1 MFRLRAVTRA
11 VRVQRGFHS
20 TPINLHDAAVIGLHS
35 DGQLLA
41 PRSMTDDGKEALNTL
56 VKAAGAKGKA
66 GESRVLYGNFGL
78 GSEIQK
84 VAVVGLGKQGTTAAA
99 KDRVRMAVATGVK
112 ALKAQ
117 EAKDIGIAGMGHDQ
131 AAAEGATLG
140 QYKFNTFKS
149 GKKGTSKDAKVS
161 SLDQESLSPNE
172 VQSFEHGLIQAKA
185 QNLARILMETP
196 SNHMT
201 PTLFVERA
209 TKELEK
215 LNLDSQK
222 LEILVRDQSWAE
234 EHKMGAFLS
243 VAKGSDEPLKFL
255 EIRYHGGKSDDKP
268 LALVGKGVTF
278 DSGGISIKPSANMGL
293 MKGDM
298 GGAATVIGAI
308 WGIASLN
315 LPLNVVTVTPLC
327 ENMPSGKANK
337 PGDVVISMSGK
348 TIEVD
353 NTDAE
358 GRLILADALTY
369 TSKTYQPHTLIDLA
383 TLTGAMDVALG
394 SAYAGVFSTSDSLW
408 SELEAAGEEA
418 HEAFWRMPL
427 HSAYLPQIT
436 TNTVADL
443 INTGGRSAGSCTA
456 AVFLREFVH
465 GIERDDG
472 FAKTEGEPS
481 TEVGLSL
488 DGDSESGESK
498 SDDTRSTILRPG
510 SVQYAHIDIAG
521 VMDTQSNSGYY
532 VKGMTGRPTRALIE
546 FAKKLASSSSSK

>member
-1 MFRLRAVTRA
+1 
-11 VRVQRGFHS
+11 
-20 TPINLHDAAVIGLHS
+20 
-35 DGQLLA
+35 
-41 PRSMTDDGKEALNTL
+41 
-56 VKAAGAKGKA
+56 
-66 GESRVLYGNFGL
+66 
-78 GSEIQK
+78 
-84 VAVVGLGKQGTTAAA
+84 
-99 KDRVRMAVATGVK
+99 
-112 ALKAQ
+112 
-117 EAKDIGIAGMGHDQ
+117 
-131 AAAEGATLG
+131 
-140 QYKFNTFKS
+140 
-149 GKKGTSKDAKVS
+149 
-161 SLDQESLSPNE
+161 
-172 VQSFEHGLIQAKA
+172 
-185 QNLARILMETP
+185 
-196 SNHMT
+196 
-201 PTLFVERA
+201 
-209 TKELEK
+209 
-215 LNLDSQK
+215 
-222 LEILVRDQSWAE
+222 
-234 EHKMGAFLS
+234 
-243 VAKGSDEPLKFL
+243 
-255 EIRYHGGKSDDKP
+255 
-268 LALVGKGVTF
+268 
-278 DSGGISIKPSANMGL
+278 MGL

-298 GGAATVIGAI
+298 GGAATVVGAI

-315 LPLNVVTVTPLC
+315 LPLNVVAVTPLC

-498 SDDTRSTILRPG
+498 GDGTKPTTLRSG

-532 VKGMTGRPTRALIE
+532 VKGMTGRPARALIE

>member
-1 MFRLRAVTRA
+1 MFRIRAITRA
-11 VRVQRGFHS
+11 IRVQRGFHS
-20 TPINLHDAAVIGLHS
+20 TSSNLHDAAVVGLHS
-35 DGQLLA
+35 DGQLLV
-41 PRSMTDDGKEALNTL
+41 PRSITDDGRQTLNTL
-56 VKAAGAKGKA
+56 VQAAGVKGKT

-78 GSEIQK
+78 GSDIQK
-84 VAVVGLGKQGTTAAA
+84 VAVVGLGKQGASAAA

-131 AAAEGATLG
+131 AAAEGAILG
-140 QYKFNTFKS
+140 QYKFNVFKT
-149 GKKGTSKDAKVS
+149 GKKGASKDLNIS

-172 VQSFEHGLIQAKA
+172 VQSFEDGLVQAQA
-185 QNLARILMETP
+185 QNLARTLMETP
-196 SNHMT
+196 ANHMT
-201 PTLFVERA
+201 PTIFAERFI
-209 TKELEK
+209 KEVEK
-215 LNLDSQK
+215 LGLDSQK
-222 LEILVRDQSWAE
+222 LKIHVRDCAWAE

-255 EIRYHGGKSDDKP
+255 EIQYHGGKSGDKP

-298 GGAATVIGAI
+298 GGAATVAAAV
-308 WGIASLN
+308 WGIASLK
-315 LPLNVVTVTPLC
+315 LPINVVASIPLC

-337 PGDVVISMSGK
+337 PGDVVTSMSGK

-369 TSKTYQPHTLIDLA
+369 TSKTYRPHTLIDLA

-408 SELEAAGEEA
+408 SELKAAGEES
-418 HEAFWRMPL
+418 HEQFWRMPL
-427 HSAYLPQIT
+427 HSVYLPQIT

-472 FAKTEGEPS
+472 FAKVEGEPS
-481 TEVGLSL
+481 TEAGTPLE
-488 DGDSESGESK
+488 GDSKTGETEND
-498 SDDTRSTILRPG
+498 SDAG
-510 SVQYAHIDIAG
+510 SVRYAHIDIAG

-532 VKGMTGRPTRALIE
+532 VKGMTGRPARALIE
-546 FAKKLASSSSSK
+546 FAKKLASS